1 MHHALPA
8 SRTSLRSHRLP
19 QSAWTRLLRNK
30 VPELTLTFWALTLLS
45 TILGA
50 AIGEF
55 LAGDLGLEVP
65 ATTAVLGLLLAIAL
79 IAQFSLRRHLPAAY
93 WPSVTLVSAVG
104 SLLTD
109 NLTEDFGVG
118 PWASAAVFGLAL
130 AVTLTAWYASER
142 TLSIH
147 TVVTRRREAFYWL
160 ALSFTF
166 AVGTCVA
173 DLVLL
178 GNEASLV
185 LWSAVVA
192 ALAIAYQR
200 GLDGVSAYW
209 AAYVVTWPLGAALV
223 GVLAGPVTTGL
234 ALAGTI
240 SGVGWSALTARRQ
253 PGAGQGVS

>member
-1 MHHALPA
+1 MHHAMPA
-8 SRTSLRSHRLP
+8 PRTSLRSHRLP

-30 VPELTLTFWALTLLS
+30 VPELTVTFWALTVLS

-50 AIGEF
+50 ATSEF

-109 NLTEDFGVG
+109 NLAEDFGSG
-118 PWASAAVFGLAL
+118 AWASTAVFGVAL
-130 AVTLTAWYASER
+130 AVTLAAWYASER

-160 ALSFTF
+160 ALLFTF
-166 AVGTCVA
+166 AVGTSVA
-173 DLVLL
+173 DLVPL
-178 GNEASLV
+178 GHEASLV
-185 LWSAVVA
+185 LWTAVVA
-192 ALAIAYQR
+192 AIVIAYQR
-200 GLDGVSAYW
+200 GLDGVTAYW
-209 AAYVVTWPLGAALV
+209 AAYVVTWPLGAALE
-223 GVLAGPVTTGL
+223 GALGAPATTGL
-234 ALAGTI
+234 ALAGI
-240 SGVGWSALTARRQ
+240 LSGLAWVALTARRQ
-253 PGAGQGVS
+253 PGAGQGLS